1 MAKKVDAKTPLLS
14 VKDLRINFSTD
25 HGYVQAVRGVSFDL
39 YKGETL
45 CIVGE
50 SGSGKSVTNKAIM
63 GILSSN
69 GRIVDGSIM
78 YEGED
83 LTKVSEDEFH
93 RIRGHKIGMIF
104 QDPLSS
110 LNPIMRIGKQIT
122 EAMLINGSHTKKMY
136 DDLVSDELVAYKNA
150 KTELRT
156 GLAKYSDNIKFLK
169 SEKKKQIAQ
178 AKNKVSNEL
187 EGKIYTLKREFGST
201 KFSIDDEYSTKKG
214 EYKLAKK
221 EKRAELRKE
230 HKKARKVLFV
240 SKKISEEKDLLKDR
254 LSLLYF
260 GCGAFSFLFSFAVVL
275 VCLLLKRPIL
285 GLILPYLIIHLLLL
299 VAVFIF
305 QFRKNR
311 SAKENATRI
320 ECKKYFDELKKADKA
335 YYKEVKT
342 LKETILYPAKEDRK
356 QKLSDAK
363 AELKVKIKEIKN
375 TKSALV
381 ENSNLEIKELTEK
394 YDKQIADL
402 VKHAKKEKKALRSK
416 YKPLIKENK
425 EKFKVKSKEA
435 KEKVKAFKAEKLST
449 YKAEKKAIYEKEFN
463 KKKKEKKPLGE
474 RFQDIA
480 FMFLSSM
487 LIILISILLVIIAL
501 TNYNLIL
508 ILCAL
513 FVVFVG
519 LCFIFTI
526 VFIKH
531 KKFGKAKD
539 RHRFSLRRL
548 HRDLKAAKYRYVS
561 SIKITKEEAK
571 AKALK
576 IMEEVGIKD
585 AEKRFR
591 QYPFEFSGGMR
602 QRIVI
607 AIALT
612 ADPDILICDEPTT
625 ALDVTIQAQILELI
639 NNLKKEREL
648 SCIFITHDL
657 GVVANMADR
666 VAVMYAGKIV
676 EYGTEDEIFYDPR
689 HPYTWALLSSI
700 PDVDSN
706 EKLEAIPGTPPNM
719 IYPPKG
725 DAFALRSKYAME
737 IDFKKEPPFFKV
749 SDTHYAATWLLDPRA
764 PKVEMPKIVKTRI
777 ANSLKQR
784 KEAK

>member
-1 MAKKVDAKTPLLS
+1 MEQNKTPLLS

-69 GRIVDGSIM
+69 GRIVSGSIM

-110 LNPIMRIGKQIT
+110 LNPIVRIGKQIT
-122 EAMLINGSHTKKMY
+122 EAMLINGSRTKKMFN
-136 DDLVSDELVAYKNA
+136 DLVSDELVAYKNA
-150 KTELRT
+150 ETELRT
-156 GLAKYSDNIKFLK
+156 GLAKYNENIKFLK
-169 SEKKKQIAQ
+169 AEKKKQIAQ
-178 AKNKVSNEL
+178 AKNFVSNEL
-187 EGKIYTLKREFGST
+187 EGQSFALKREFGAI
-201 KFSIDDEYSTKKG
+201 KFKIDDEFNSKKVEAKNIADEAERNEFLANAKQDRDERLKTETSSYNEG
-214 EYKLAKK
+214 LAKVKESKPALVSETDEKIRNISEKFDREISELKSEAKEETSKLKAKLIPVIKERKLAYK
-221 EKRAELRKE
+221 EKA
-230 HKKARKVLFV
+230 
-240 SKKISEEKDLLKDR
+240 
-254 LSLLYF
+254 
-260 GCGAFSFLFSFAVVL
+260 
-275 VCLLLKRPIL
+275 
-285 GLILPYLIIHLLLL
+285 
-299 VAVFIF
+299 
-305 QFRKNR
+305 
-311 SAKENATRI
+311 
-320 ECKKYFDELKKADKA
+320 
-335 YYKEVKT
+335 
-342 LKETILYPAKEDRK
+342 
-356 QKLSDAK
+356 
-363 AELKVKIKEIKN
+363 
-375 TKSALV
+375 
-381 ENSNLEIKELTEK
+381 
-394 YDKQIADL
+394 
-402 VKHAKKEKKALRSK
+402 
-416 YKPLIKENK
+416 
-425 EKFKVKSKEA
+425 KEA
-435 KEKVKAFKAEKLST
+435 KEEVKQFKQEKRS
-449 YKAEKKAIYEKEFN
+449 IY
-463 KKKKEKKPLGE
+463 KKERNEVLRK
-474 RFQDIA
+474 
-480 FMFLSSM
+480 
-487 LIILISILLVIIAL
+487 
-501 TNYNLIL
+501 N
-508 ILCAL
+508 
-513 FVVFVG
+513 
-519 LCFIFTI
+519 
-526 VFIKH
+526 
-531 KKFGKAKD
+531 
-539 RHRFSLRRL
+539 FSKETPFSFKRLR
-548 HRDLKAAKYRYVS
+548 RDLKKARENYIS
-561 SIKITKEEAK
+561 SIKITKAEAK

-585 AEKRFR
+585 PDKRFR

-639 NNLKKEREL
+639 NNLKKERQL

-676 EYGTEDEIFYDPR
+676 EYGTEEEIFYDPR

-719 IYPPKG
+719 IYPPEG

-737 IDFKKEPPFFKV
+737 IDFKKEPPLFKV

-777 ANSLKQR
+777 ANSLK
-784 KEAK
+784 AKKGGSANA

>member
-1 MAKKVDAKTPLLS
+1 MEENKKTPLLS
-14 VKDLRINFSTD
+14 VRNLRIHFSTD

-110 LNPIMRIGKQIT
+110 LNPIMRIGQQIT
-122 EAMLINGSHTKKMY
+122 EAMLINGSRTKKMY
-136 DDLVSDELVAYKNA
+136 NDIVANELVAYKNA
-150 KTELRT
+150 QTELKT
-156 GLAKYSDNIKFLK
+156 GLAKYSENIKFLK

-178 AKNKVSNEL
+178 AKNHVTNEL
-187 EGKIYTLKREFGST
+187 QGRRYSLKREFGSI
-201 KFSIDDEYSTKKG
+201 KFSIDDEFNTKKL
-214 EYKLAKK
+214 EAQKIEDKEARAAFIAQAKEVRANKLAVANEEYAKK
-221 EKRAELRKE
+221 SQEINDAKEGIVQESRDKIAELT
-230 HKKARKVLFV
+230 LDFN
-240 SKKISEEKDLLKDR
+240 SQI
-254 LSLLYF
+254 
-260 GCGAFSFLFSFAVVL
+260 
-275 VCLLLKRPIL
+275 
-285 GLILPYLIIHLLLL
+285 
-299 VAVFIF
+299 
-305 QFRKNR
+305 
-311 SAKENATRI
+311 
-320 ECKKYFDELKKADKA
+320 DELK
-335 YYKEVKT
+335 EVAREET
-342 LKETILYPAKEDRK
+342 VLLKE
-356 QKLSDAK
+356 
-363 AELKVKIKEIKN
+363 
-375 TKSALV
+375 
-381 ENSNLEIKELTEK
+381 
-394 YDKQIADL
+394 
-402 VKHAKKEKKALRSK
+402 K
-416 YKPLIKENK
+416 YKPIIAENK
-425 EKFKVKSKEA
+425 AIFLERSKEA
-435 KEKVKAFKAEKLST
+435 KEEVRLFKLD
-449 YKAEKKAIYEKEFN
+449 KKAAYREERKEVFN
-463 KKKKEKKPLGE
+463 KNFHGE
-474 RFQDIA
+474 N
-480 FMFLSSM
+480 S
-487 LIILISILLVIIAL
+487 
-501 TNYNLIL
+501 
-508 ILCAL
+508 
-513 FVVFVG
+513 
-519 LCFIFTI
+519 
-526 VFIKH
+526 
-531 KKFGKAKD
+531 
-539 RHRFSLRRL
+539 FSLRRL
-548 HRDLKAAKYRYVS
+548 FRDLKLARTHYLE
-561 SIKITKEEAK
+561 SIKITKAEAK
-571 AKALK
+571 TRALK

-585 AEKRFR
+585 PEKRFR

-639 NNLKKEREL
+639 NNLKKERQL

-676 EYGTEDEIFYDPR
+676 EYGTEEEIFYDPK

-764 PKVEMPKIVKTRI
+764 PKVEMPAIVKTRI
-777 ANSLKQR
+777 ANSLK
-784 KEAK
+784 AKKGGKADA